1 MLIITFCPFVKVC
14 NSKLGRDIQFM
25 DYSMKH
31 YYKYTDFFRFFDSF
45 IELNIMK
52 KLLLN
57 KEESEVLN
65 TLKRIVF
72 VKNNDLS
79 GPIKEC
85 KEIMMK
91 NNKDKLKS
99 LRSLE
104 ISEEKLRKYIDTIIL
119 KPTKSVFEQNL
130 IDHFFE
136 NMNNII

>member
-1 MLIITFCPFVKVC
+1 V
-14 NSKLGRDIQFM
+14 N
-25 DYSMKH
+25 
-31 YYKYTDFFRFFDSF
+31 
-45 IELNIMK
+45 
-52 KLLLN
+52 
-57 KEESEVLN
+57 
-65 TLKRIVF
+65 
-72 VKNNDLS
+72 NNDLS

-91 NNKDKLKS
+91 NNKNNVKS
-99 LRSLE
+99 QQSLE